1 MSSVNRTP
9 VFFCVAVLVTAS
21 LSGCVSTVSGT
32 ALRGQSAGPVSSD
45 VPPTLTE
52 VDLERVLLTAGEVNG
67 VMGATGI
74 RVTASSQ
81 NMSDNSD
88 GVSDVD
94 CLGAIYGAEQ
104 LVYQGSDWSAVRD
117 QVLQEPTTDNA
128 HWVEQIAVLFPT
140 TEKAQAFADKSRTMW
155 QKCGGTSIDID
166 NSDVHST
173 WKIDQPDV
181 SGDILTQVS
190 VQRNAGGWGGCQH
203 ALTSASNAVV
213 EAWACSNSIAD
224 EARAIAAGMIKK
236 KVAKS

>member
-1 MSSVNRTP
+1 MSTVSRAP
-9 VFFCVAVLVTAS
+9 VLCTAVLVSAM
-21 LSGCVSTVSGT
+21 LSGCVSTVGGA
-32 ALRGQSAGPVSSD
+32 ALRGQDASPAATD
-45 VPPTLTE
+45 VPTLTE
-52 VDLERVLLTAGEVNG
+52 SDLDGVLLSAGEVNG

-104 LVYQGSDWSAVRD
+104 LVYRGSDWSALRD
-117 QVLQEPTTDNA
+117 EVLQEPATDNA
-128 HWVEQIAVLFPT
+128 HWVEQIVVLFPSA
-140 TEKAQAFADKSRTMW
+140 EKATAFVDKSRATW
-155 QKCGGTSIDID
+155 QKCGGSSIDID

-181 SGDILTQVS
+181 SGNILTQVS
-190 VQRNAGGWGGCQH
+190 TQRNAGGWGCQH
-203 ALTSASNAVV
+203 ALTTVSNVVV

-224 EARAIAAGMIKK
+224 EGRTIAADMIKNAAK
-236 KVAKS
+236 KK

>member
-1 MSSVNRTP
+1 MSRVP
-9 VFFCVAVLVTAS
+9 VFCAAVLFSAL
-21 LSGCVSTVSGT
+21 LSGCESTVGGT
-32 ALRGQSAGPVSSD
+32 ALRGQSAGPASFD
-45 VPPTLTE
+45 VPTLTE
-52 VDLERVLLTAGEVNG
+52 SDLDRVLLTPGEVNG
-67 VMGATGI
+67 IMGATGI
-74 RVTASSQ
+74 RMTASSQ

-104 LVYQGSDWSAVRD
+104 MVYQGSDWSAVRD

-128 HWVEQIAVLFPT
+128 HWVEQIAVLYPST
-140 TEKAQAFADKSRTMW
+140 AKATAFVEKSRTTW

-173 WKIDQPDV
+173 WKIDTADV

-190 VQRNAGGWGGCQH
+190 TQRNAGGWGCQH
-203 ALTSASNAVV
+203 ALTSASNVVV

-224 EARAIAAGMIKK
+224 EARAIAADMVKNAAKK
-236 KVAKS
+236 

>member
-1 MSSVNRTP
+1 MSSVSRVS
-9 VFFCVAVLVTAS
+9 VFCSAVLVGAL
-21 LSGCVSTVSGT
+21 LSGCVSTVGGI
-32 ALRGQSAGPVSSD
+32 ALRGQSAGPADIDVHTLAESD
-45 VPPTLTE
+45 L
-52 VDLERVLLTAGEVNG
+52 DGVLLTAGEVNG

-94 CLGAIYGAEQ
+94 CLGAIYGAEE

-117 QVLQEPTTDNA
+117 EVLQEPAADNA
-128 HWVEQIAVLFPT
+128 HWVEQIAVLFPSSQQ
-140 TEKAQAFADKSRTMW
+140 AQDFVDRSRTTW

-173 WKIDQPDV
+173 WKIDDPDV

-190 VQRNAGGWGGCQH
+190 TQRNAGGWGCQH
-203 ALTSASNAVV
+203 ALSAASNVVV

-224 EARAIAAGMIKK
+224 EARAIAADMITNASKK
-236 KVAKS
+236 

>member
-1 MSSVNRTP
+1 MSSVNRAP
-9 VFFCVAVLVTAS
+9 VFCVAVLVTAS

-32 ALRGQSAGPVSSD
+32 ALRGQSAGPVSPD
-45 VPPTLTE
+45 VPTLTE
-52 VDLERVLLTAGEVNG
+52 TDLERVLLTAGEVNG

-117 QVLQEPTTDNA
+117 QVLQEPTADNA

-140 TEKAQAFADKSRTMW
+140 TEKAQAFVDKSRATW

-190 VQRNAGGWGGCQH
+190 VQRNAGGWGCQH
-203 ALTSASNAVV
+203 ALTSASNVVV

-224 EARAIAAGMIKK
+224 EARAIAADMIKK
-236 KVAKS
+236 AAKN